1 MKRFKNSFIMIG
13 LLLILLVLSSCTN
26 NRIQEPAIKISYDSN
41 ELKVIYYLD
50 RNNKEKEDIEEGV
63 KNFMVGKRFIDLPT
77 IDFGQLILEKKLIL
91 KP

>member
-1 MKRFKNSFIMIG
+1 MIG